1 MQGTD
6 ASYSEKDSILPTNSS
21 FGHSLRQ
28 LNRLIQRDLGLR
40 IAHMGVSLGQ
50 WYALRTLWT
59 RDGLTQVQLAHESG
73 IAGPA
78 MVVAVR
84 SLIAAGLVRR
94 RRDPSDARKYIVSLT
109 KKGRQLQTAALEAA
123 IAANRDALQGIP
135 GEDVATCMRVL
146 HQAHHNLLT
155 VGIPID
161 SEDDVDKLLGT

>member
-1 MQGTD
+1 MD
-6 ASYSEKDSILPTNSS
+6 DSNLDEDSILPIQSS

-50 WYALRTLWT
+50 WYALRTLWA
-59 RDGLTQVQLAHESG
+59 RDGLTQVELAHKSG

-94 RRDPSDARKYIVSLT
+94 RRDPSDARKYIVTLT
-109 KKGRQLQTAALEAA
+109 KKGNQLQTPALEAA

-135 GEDVATCMRVL
+135 AEDVAICMRVL
-146 HQAHHNLLT
+146 HHAEHNLLT
-155 VGIPID
+155 VGIPVD